1 MLINERIVGAII
13 FANMHDFSI
22 EDLTKNRTFAS
33 VPFGGRYR
41 MIDFPLSNSV
51 NAGIIDIGVITKSN
65 YRSLMEHIGNGSQ
78 WDLARKRGGLKLL
91 PPYGN
96 KNFGIYHGKLEAL
109 GAALDFLKY
118 NPCKYILLSDCNLV
132 ANIDYSKIV
141 EQHIKKAAD
150 VSIVYKNDF
159 LTSDI
164 SKEVVVLNFDDDNML
179 KEVVINPQTGGQF
192 NFSLNIL
199 VFKRNF
205 LRQLIASSICMGEY
219 KLDRDF
225 LQKKCRKY
233 KIQGIRYD
241 GYVRLISSIKSY
253 YDANMELLKNEARQ
267 KVFDS
272 ARPIYTKVRD
282 EAPVKYGPNARVIN
296 SFIADGCVIDGYVE
310 NSVIFRGCQ
319 ISSNACVKN
328 SILMQAT
335 QVDSDCNIEYV
346 ISDKNVQIRKG
357 KTLIST
363 SSYPIYI
370 AKNKII

>member
-1 MLINERIVGAII
+1 M
-13 FANMHDFSI
+13 
-22 EDLTKNRTFAS
+22 
-33 VPFGGRYR
+33 
-41 MIDFPLSNSV
+41 
-51 NAGIIDIGVITKSN
+51 
-65 YRSLMEHIGNGSQ
+65 Q
-78 WDLARKRGGLKLL
+78 LL
-91 PPYGN
+91 PPSGN
-96 KNFGIYHGKLEAL
+96 KNVGINHGQLEAL

-118 NPCKYILLSDCNLV
+118 KPCKYILLSDCNLL
-132 ANIDYSKIV
+132 ANIEYSNIV
-141 EQHIKKAAD
+141 EKHIKKAAD